1 MRASLSLSRS
11 NKNKSFRNPKMEWK
25 GNASGRLAWVPVAH
39 MVHSS
44 QNYCAYG
51 TEKALCAQEAFP
63 FIWFTACLHLCD
75 EGATVFLVSSSA
87 VGTDGCSS
95 LHEINSVVLRPLLSE
110 KTACFGWSYVSVC
123 KGRPTLGSA
132 RHSDD
137 PHSLKPTLLFY
148 AQIRKRLFAQQT
160 P

>member
-1 MRASLSLSRS
+1 MRASLSLSRL
-11 NKNKSFRNPKMEWK
+11 NKNKSFRYPKMEWK

-87 VGTDGCSS
+87 VGADGCSS

-148 AQIRKRLFAQQT
+148 AQIRKRLFAQ
-160 P
+160 